1 MSSDLFKTLRE
12 AMEKPGP
19 SGFEDEIRAYITDKL
34 VKRGLEPSRDPLGNI
49 YVRFGPE
56 ENVETL
62 VIAAHMDEIGLL
74 ATGVDEKG
82 KLFFTTL
89 GGVPLNI
96 LDSMHVNVKSQTGY
110 IPGII
115 GILPPHL
122 RRDEKQ
128 QAKLEDYRIDIG
140 AESRDEVI
148 DLGVSTPAPVVLE
161 SKYRELRKGEVVT
174 GRPLDNRIGV
184 AILLELAEELKDL
197 SASNRS
203 IILAWTVQEEIG
215 LKGAYSLSHKVNAD
229 YMIAVDTIT
238 CCRPPYTGGYKLGG
252 GPVLRLVDRAYI
264 SCMPLAGWI
273 RKISQESRI
282 ALQVAVA
289 QGGTDAAAGIHAG
302 LCSTAITV
310 ATENTHSTVEKA
322 YKMDIELAYELIK
335 KVILEFAEK
344 GIQS

>member
-1 MSSDLFKTLRE
+1 MSGDIFKILRE
-12 AMEKPGP
+12 AMGKPGP
-19 SGFEDEIRAYITDKL
+19 SGFEDEISKYIKDKL
-34 VKRGLEPSRDPLGNI
+34 VEAGLEPSSDPLGNI
-49 YVRFGPE
+49 YVRYGPE
-56 ENVETL
+56 NGEETL

-82 KLFFTTL
+82 KLYFTTL

-96 LDSMHVNVKSQTGY
+96 LDSMHVNVKSKTGY

-122 RRDEKQ
+122 RKDDKQ

-148 DLGVSTPAPVVLE
+148 DLGVVTPAPVVLE
-161 SKYRELRKGEVVT
+161 NKYREMRKGEVIT
-174 GRPLDNRIGV
+174 GRPLDNRVGV
-184 AILLELAEELKDL
+184 ALLLELAKELRNI
-197 SASNRS
+197 SPRNRS
-203 IILAWTVQEEIG
+203 IVLAWTVQEEIG
-215 LKGAYSLSHKVNAD
+215 LKGAYSLSHRINAD

-238 CCRPPYTGGYKLGG
+238 CCRPPYTGGYKLGN
-252 GPVLRLVDRAYI
+252 GPVLRLVDKAYI
-264 SCMPLAGWI
+264 SCMPLANWV
-273 RKISQESRI
+273 RKISSEHRI
-282 ALQVAVA
+282 KLQVAVA

-322 YKMDIELAYELIK
+322 YKTDIELAYELTK
-335 KVILEFAEK
+335 NLSMEFIEK
-344 GIQS
+344 GIRS